1 MTSTLRMPRGCPR
14 HQLCRPQA
22 PALQAQSPTST
33 KEGRWKEEDEG
44 EPSGQAKET
53 AAAAGAAVRARLSP
67 SRQIA
72 FCSLLFDCFPQC
84 AILGPGAAFQLQQE
98 TIKKFVLFL
107 VQEKCW

>member
-1 MTSTLRMPRGCPR
+1 M
-14 HQLCRPQA
+14 PQA

-53 AAAAGAAVRARLSP
+53 AVAAGAAVRARLSP

-72 FCSLLFDCFPQC
+72 FCSLLFDCVSPN
-84 AILGPGAAFQLQQE
+84 
-98 TIKKFVLFL
+98 VLFWAREL
-107 VQEKCW
+107 PFNSSRKQLRNLCFF